1 MKYRGHEPDG
11 HEQFLGCA
19 EMTYALALHTS
30 SPDLGLA
37 MDNFA
42 GDARSQVWDLGRALS
57 THLHAHLQE
66 FLQPQTF
73 AELTFLA
80 VATGPGSFTGTRIGV
95 VTARTLAQQ
104 LNIPLF
110 GISSLAAYAY
120 GERSRR
126 QLTLSTDSSNDPS
139 NAPTDTWDIAV
150 QMPAQRG
157 ELYTAIYSQVNGTWS
172 ALAPDAVLTSER
184 WQEQLAGWPTPY
196 HLFDVDANLGCCAA
210 SVLHLAYLDWKKGD
224 RPDWSTALPFYGQ
237 LCVGPVSGSAKP

>member
-1 MKYRGHEPDG
+1 
-11 HEQFLGCA
+11 
-19 EMTYALALHTS
+19 MTYALALHTS

-37 MDNFA
+37 IDNFA

-57 THLHAHLQE
+57 THLHAYLQE

-73 AELTFLA
+73 AELAFLA
-80 VATGPGSFTGTRIGV
+80 IATGPGSFTGTRIGV

-104 LNIPLF
+104 FNLPLF

-126 QLTLSTDSSNDPS
+126 LLTPFTNSSTAPSDVLSD
-139 NAPTDTWDIAV
+139 APTDIGDIAV

-157 ELYTAIYSQVNGTWS
+157 ELYTAIYSQVDGRWS
-172 ALAPDAVLTSER
+172 ALAPDAVLTGER
-184 WQEQLAGWPTPY
+184 WQELLAGWPRPY
-196 HLFDVDANLGCCAA
+196 HLLDVGANLGCCAV

-237 LCVGPVSGSAKP
+237 LCVGPVGGSAQP